1 MKIEE
6 GLMKEQLSELLKKYV
21 SIFLNE
27 YSDYLN
33 KEQLILLK
41 NINYEKII
49 KMSDFNIPVG
59 IINYDSIYLSSNLL
73 NIPKKGQINSFLN
86 NKNYTSYL
94 KYLNNVGCDTYEY
107 YAHQLMFLVF
117 KLVIG
122 NDSGIING
130 FINFEINNLKR
141 KYRFQAVN
149 LYQREEVISRRVIKV
164 LGYTNVRKI
173 MFMDMPSAFK
183 YLNDYLGYRY
193 ADYYYQISK
202 LVDNE
207 YGKIKLDKYTGNNGL
222 TSYARDYDQ
231 LLYGDA
237 YNYLLDFNINNN
249 CL

>member
-1 MKIEE
+1 MKD
-6 GLMKEQLSELLKKYV
+6 KLSDLLKKYV
-21 SIFLNE
+21 NIFINE

-33 KEQLILLK
+33 KEQLSLLK

-49 KMSDFNIPVG
+49 KMSDFNLPVG
-59 IINYDSIYLSSNLL
+59 IINYNSIYISNNLL
-73 NIPKKGQINSFLN
+73 DIPKKKEQEAFLN

-94 KYLNNVGCDTYEY
+94 KHLNNVGCNTYEY
-107 YAHQLMFLVF
+107 YTHQLMFLVF

-122 NDSGIING
+122 TDSGIING

-149 LYQREEVISRRVIKV
+149 LYQREEVISSKVIKV
-164 LGYTNVRKI
+164 LGYNHTRKI

-193 ADYYYQISK
+193 ADFYYQITE
-202 LVDNE
+202 LVDYE
-207 YGKIKLDKYTGNNGL
+207 YGKLNLDKYTGNNGL
-222 TSYARDYDQ
+222 TNYAKDYDH

-249 CL
+249 VL